1 MAAAVVALVV
11 VAVGSLYYAYAACG
25 GAELVSA
32 MKAAFTGGSGRGFRH
47 YDRFDGETNDFGYDT
62 P

>member
-1 MAAAVVALVV
+1 MSERTTAVLVAGG
-11 VAVGSLYYAYAACG
+11 VGYYAYVACG
-25 GAELVSA
+25 VAELVSA

>member
-1 MAAAVVALVV
+1 MVTTPL
-11 VAVGSLYYAYAACG
+11 
-25 GAELVSA
+25 E
-32 MKAAFTGGSGRGFRH
+32 FSGRGFRH

>member
-1 MAAAVVALVV
+1 
-11 VAVGSLYYAYAACG
+11 
-25 GAELVSA
+25 VSA